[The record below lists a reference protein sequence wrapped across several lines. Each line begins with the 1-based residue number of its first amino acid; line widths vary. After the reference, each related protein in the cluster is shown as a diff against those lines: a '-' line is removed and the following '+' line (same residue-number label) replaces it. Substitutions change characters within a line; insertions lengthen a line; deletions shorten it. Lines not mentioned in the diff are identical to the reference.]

1 MIMYVN
7 YVVYYAFFYYVYSMT
22 INMRFCKKERKREK
36 KVSLFRC
43 FFSLIVVSIGIQ
55 LDQLSCDDGDEGKVQ
70 NSFDLSSN
78 LPSLSISLS
87 FFCVFFPLFT
97 LLLCIFSLTVGSSCY
112 NM

>member
-1 MIMYVN
+1 
-7 YVVYYAFFYYVYSMT
+7 MT

-70 NSFDLSSN
+70 NSFDLSIKSPLTLN
-78 LPSLSISLS
+78 LSLIFLCFFSLFS
-87 FFCVFFPLFT
+87 HCF
-97 LLLCIFSLTVGSSCY
+97 LCIFSLTVGSSCY